1 MDNEDISDSFSTDS
15 ELESYD
21 MDTFLSHHLD
31 TLLDLFYDIKERF
44 SYNPYFLEYLSSIK
58 FVDFVIENAYFVFDL
73 KDTNQYFIKN
83 EKKYRSFLEDFSK
96 ELTLSYILI
105 DKFLEDQEMPSI
117 DTILFNKFCFMYSY
131 VE

>member
-1 MDNEDISDSFSTDS
+1 MDNEDNSDSFSTDS
-15 ELESYD
+15 QLESYD

-31 TLLDLFYDIKERF
+31 TLLDIFYDIKERL

-58 FVDFVIENAYFVFDL
+58 FVDFVIENAYFVFDS
-73 KDTNQYFIKN
+73 KDTNQYLIKN

-105 DKFLEDQEMPSI
+105 DKFLEKQEVPSI
-117 DTILFNKFCFMYSY
+117 DSILFNKFCFMYSY